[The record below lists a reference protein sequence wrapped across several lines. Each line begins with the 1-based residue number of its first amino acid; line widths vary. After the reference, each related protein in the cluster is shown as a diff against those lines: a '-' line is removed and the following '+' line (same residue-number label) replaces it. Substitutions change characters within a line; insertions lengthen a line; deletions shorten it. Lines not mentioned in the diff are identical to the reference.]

1 MSEFKEIE
9 YKYSASSI
17 SKDIFKKVCDKIH
30 ASLNKQPSSFWD
42 TLTGQNSHITNAV
55 SSDAFYVNLAAFT
68 YSPDI
73 VRYRYNHDRKELTL
87 KKNTNKENCI
97 NRQEI
102 NLSLVNTMDF
112 NTVDSF
118 LNMLGY
124 TFDYEIEKEF
134 TIYHFSNCE
143 IVYYTVYDQ
152 GKKLES
158 FIEIEA
164 TKYSNEVEAVSIIDK
179 YEDLLI
185 ENLLE
190 YDVKLDIRVN
200 ESLYT
205 LIKKYMGV

>member
-9 YKYSASSI
+9 YKYSANGI
-17 SKDIFKKVCDKIH
+17 SKDVFKKVCDKIH
-30 ASLNKQPSSFWD
+30 SKETKQPISFWD
-42 TLTGQNSHITNAV
+42 TLTGQTPHITNAI
-55 SSDAFYVNLAAFT
+55 SSDAFYVNLAPFT

-102 NLSLVNTMDF
+102 NLSLVNTSDF

-124 TFDYEIEKEF
+124 TFDYEIEKDF
-134 TIYHFSNCE
+134 TIYHFDDCE

-164 TKYSNEVEAVSIIDK
+164 TKYSNEAEAVSIIDK

-190 YDVKLDIRVN
+190 FDVKLDIRVN

-205 LIKKYMGV
+205 LIKKYIK